1 MRCSE
6 IIRMLEEL
14 APESLACDWDN
25 PGLLAGRSDKE
36 VKTIFLAVDATD
48 SVLEQAEHVGADLLI
63 THHPLIFKALKKVND
78 QDFISRRILRMIQ
91 KDMSYYAM
99 HTNFDAA
106 PGCMADLAGTMLGL
120 SDTAVLEPMG
130 LTEGG
135 VPYGIGICGSF
146 EKKMTL
152 LETAEHVKDAFGI
165 PHVSVF
171 GEPAGERRIQKAA
184 VCPGAGGST
193 LKEAL
198 KSGADVYITGDIS
211 HHEGIDAVAEGMAVI
226 DAGHYGIEH
235 IFVGFMK
242 AYLTEKLGDKV
253 RIEMAETV
261 FPNCVV

>member
-6 IIRMLEEL
+6 IIKVLEEL

-48 SVLEQAEHVGADLLI
+48 SVLDQAESVGADLLI

-78 QDFISRRILRMIQ
+78 QDFISRRVLRMIR
-91 KDMSYYAM
+91 KDISYYAM

-106 PGCMADLAGTMLGL
+106 PGCMADLAGEMLGL
-120 SDTAVLEPMG
+120 TDTRVLETMG
-130 LTEGG
+130 VTKEGA
-135 VPYGIGICGSF
+135 PYGIGICGCF
-146 EKKMTL
+146 EKEMTVH
-152 LETAEHVKDAFGI
+152 EAAEHVKHTFGI

-171 GEPAGERRIQKAA
+171 AEEENDRRIQRAA
-184 VCPGAGGST
+184 VCPGSGGST

-235 IFVGFMK
+235 IFVDFMK
-242 AYLTEKLGDKV
+242 NYLTEKLGADIRV
-253 RIEMAETV
+253 ETEETA
-261 FPNCVV
+261 FPNYVV